1 MRHLWSLFVA
11 WTVVLSLGLAQAPRL
26 CVGDGHGGACRYEA
40 CACVSACSC
49 RAAHERERRT
59 AEASGL
65 DACCLAAEGDCPTK
79 AASACHGPRQFP
91 NFSLPQRHWYGL
103 VASLSDP
110 LAFLEAPE
118 AGAHAALDRLVVWTL
133 APPDKP
139 PRRFA

>member
-1 MRHLWSLFVA
+1 MRNVWSILMT
-11 WTVVLSLGLAQAPRL
+11 WLIVLSLGWAQVPRP
-26 CVGDGHGGACRYEA
+26 CVGDGQGGACRYEA
-40 CACVSACSC
+40 CACVSACTC
-49 RAAHERERRT
+49 QAAHDRERRE

-65 DACCLAAEGDCPTK
+65 DACCLAAEGPCHTK

-110 LAFLEAPE
+110 LAFLSAPD
-118 AGAHAALDRLVVWTL
+118 ARAHGALERLVAWTL
-133 APPDKP
+133 APPERP